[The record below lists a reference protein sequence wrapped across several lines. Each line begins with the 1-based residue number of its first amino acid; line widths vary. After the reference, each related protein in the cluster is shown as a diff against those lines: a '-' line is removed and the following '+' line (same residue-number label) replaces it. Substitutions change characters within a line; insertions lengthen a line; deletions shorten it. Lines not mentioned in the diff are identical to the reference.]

1 MSKSTLILIII
12 LNVAVIAGV
21 VYYFSAAKHTSAA
34 TAEAVEPM
42 EEGTEAPKED
52 VIVVDKSKTEIFKLG
67 KKMQINIISEAGS
80 NFILVAE
87 VGLEISNKKTLEE
100 MMKFEPKIADVVN
113 TILSGKTYEELTV
126 KDRDRSLLKNDI
138 KAKINDFLN
147 NGKVIDVLFQT
158 FVFQP
163 I

>member
-34 TAEAVEPM
+34 TAEAVEP
-42 EEGTEAPKED
+42 
-52 VIVVDKSKTEIFKLG
+52 VDKSKTEIFKLG
-67 KKMQINIISEAGS
+67 KKMQIKIISEAGS

>member
-1 MSKSTLILIII
+1 MSKSTLILIIV
-12 LNVAVIAGV
+12 LNIAVIGGV
-21 VYYFSAAKHTSAA
+21 VYYFSTAKHTSSA
-34 TAEAVEPM
+34 TAEAGEVS
-42 EEGTEAPKED
+42 EEGNEPPKED
-52 VIVVDKSKTEIFKLG
+52 VVVVDKSKTEIFKLG
-67 KKMQINIISEAGS
+67 KKMQINIISEAGR
-80 NFILVAE
+80 NYFLVSE

-100 MMKFEPKIADVVN
+100 MTKFEPKIADVIN

-138 KAKINDFLN
+138 KSKINDFLN
-147 NGKVIDVLFQT
+147 DGKVVDVLFQT